1 MSQNNNILENLNEEQ
16 LRAVTNTQGAVLV
29 LAGAGSG
36 KTRVLTRRIAYLIQ
50 KELARPNQILAITFT
65 NKAASQI
72 KQRVYKLCEEGFEGK
87 FFWLGTIHSTCL
99 KMLRQY
105 PNEAGF
111 KSNFLIYDTD
121 DKKSVIKNCMKQ
133 LNISDKAF
141 TPNYVAAEIGRAKD
155 DLMGP
160 DVYQAAHS
168 HDFQKKAVGNIY
180 KLYQEKMKEYNAM
193 DFDDIIFNTYYLL
206 KNNQYVLE
214 YFQNIFKYILID
226 EFQDTNIA
234 QYRIFAMLSQ
244 KHKNLFVV
252 GDDDQ
257 SIYSFRGANIKNIL
271 NFEKDFPDSTVIKL
285 ETNYRSCEN
294 ILKAAN
300 HVIKNNVS
308 RKNKTLKTNNPEGNK
323 INVYKAYNE
332 MNEAI
337 YVASEIKKMIN
348 QGYSYKDFAVLY
360 RTNAQSRVF
369 ERVFR
374 ERDLNYRIFGGLS
387 FFSRQEV
394 KDVLAYMRVV
404 FSTDDDASL
413 FRIINQPKRGIGD
426 TTIKRIQYI
435 SSQTQLSSYEI
446 IKNAKD
452 YEQLSSASMKLEAF
466 ADMIE
471 ELKQYDKPGKL
482 DQLYDMILKL
492 TEIDEHYIREDSIYG
507 RERIENIKE
516 LKSAITTMQQS
527 SEEESGQELS
537 LSVFLENVTLSTDA
551 DKEDASDDHITIMTL
566 HSAKGLEFKVVFLVG
581 MEEGLFP
588 SSMSIIESME
598 GLEEERRLCY
608 VGITRAMEKLYC
620 IYAEERTK
628 FGKTQPCD
636 QSRFLKEIP
645 YELIEGG
652 KKKHKSDDSNIFSF
666 GKMFSSDNTVSI
678 TKGGKPLDIP
688 GLTTKTVNHMEK
700 ADYNI
705 GDRVIH
711 KKYGEGSIKD
721 LYDDGGMDIVE
732 VDFDIAGVKRLVLEF
747 AKLQKTD

>member
-1 MSQNNNILENLNEEQ
+1 MSIKNNILDNLNEEQ
-16 LRAVTNTQGAVLV
+16 KKAVTSTQGAVLV

-36 KTRVLTRRIAYLIQ
+36 KTRVLTRRIAYILQ
-50 KELARPNQILAITFT
+50 QGLARASQILAITFT
-65 NKAASQI
+65 NKAAAQI
-72 KQRVYKLCEEGFEGK
+72 KERVYELCDEDFKGYFP
-87 FFWLGTIHSTCL
+87 WLGTIHSCCL

-105 PNEAGF
+105 PEEAGF

-121 DKKSVIKNCMKQ
+121 DKKSVIKSCMKQ

-141 TPNYVAAEIGRAKD
+141 SLGYVAAQISRAKD
-155 DLMGP
+155 DLLG
-160 DVYQAAHS
+160 YEEFAAANAN
-168 HDFQKKAVGNIY
+168 DFQKKTVAKIY
-180 KLYQEKMKEYNAM
+180 ELYQTKMKEYNAM

-206 KNNQYVLE
+206 KNNKHVLE

-234 QYRIFAMLSQ
+234 QYRIFAMLSMKIQ
-244 KHKNLFVV
+244 ESFLV

-300 HVIKNNVS
+300 CVIRNNAA
-308 RKNKTLKTNNPEGNK
+308 RKTKTLKTSKPEGSR
-323 INVYKAYNE
+323 INLYKAYNE
-332 MNEAI
+332 LNEAI
-337 YVASEIKKMIN
+337 YVANEIKKLIK
-348 QGYSYKDFAVLY
+348 QGYTYRDFAVLY

-374 ERDLNYRIFGGLS
+374 ERDLDYRIFGGLS

-426 TTIKRIQYI
+426 TTIKKIQAI
-435 SSQTQLSSYEI
+435 ASYESVTSYDV
-446 IKNAKD
+446 IKNADK
-452 YEQLSSASMKLEAF
+452 YEQLSSASAKLKAF
-466 ADMIE
+466 SDMIE
-471 ELKQYDKPGKL
+471 QLKECDVPGKL
-482 DQLYDMILKL
+482 EELYDNILKL
-492 TEIDEHYIREDSIYG
+492 TGINEYYLQEDANLG
-507 RERIENIKE
+507 RERVENIKE
-516 LKSAITTMQQS
+516 LKSAIVTMKQS
-527 SEEESGQELS
+527 HEEDYGEL
-537 LSVFLENVTLSTDA
+537 LTLAAFLENVTLATDA
-551 DKEDASDDHITIMTL
+551 DKEQASDNYISIMTL

-588 SSMSIIESME
+588 SFMSMSESME

-608 VGITRAMEKLYC
+608 VGITRAMDILYC

-645 YELIEGG
+645 RELVNASRKAFESSETSGF
-652 KKKHKSDDSNIFSF
+652 IFDKLF
-666 GKMFSSDNTVSI
+666 MQNKPVSV
-678 TKGGKPLDIP
+678 TKGGKPVDIP
-688 GLTTKTVNHMEK
+688 GLNINTEAVMKKE
-700 ADYNI
+700 DYNI
-705 GDRVIH
+705 GDRVMH
-711 KKYGEGSIKD
+711 KKYGEGYIKD
-721 LYDDGGMDIVE
+721 LYDDNGMDIVE
-732 VDFDIAGVKRLVLEF
+732 VNFDMAGIKRLVMEF
-747 AKLQKTD
+747 AKLVKV

>member
-1 MSQNNNILENLNEEQ
+1 MSLKNNILDNLNEEQ
-16 LRAVTNTQGAVLV
+16 LKAVTHTQGAVLV

-36 KTRVLTRRIAYLIQ
+36 KTRVLTRRIAYILQ
-50 KELARPNQILAITFT
+50 EGLARANQILAITFT
-65 NKAASQI
+65 NKAAAQI
-72 KQRVYKLCEEGFEGK
+72 KERVYELCSEDFKGYFP
-87 FFWLGTIHSTCL
+87 WLGTMHSCCL

-105 PNEAGF
+105 PEEAGF
-111 KSNFLIYDTD
+111 RSNFLIYDTD

-141 TPNYVAAEIGRAKD
+141 TPGYIASQISRAKD
-155 DLMGP
+155 DLMG
-160 DVYQAAHS
+160 YTEYAAS
-168 HDFQKKAVGNIY
+168 NANDFQKKAVARIY
-180 KLYQEKMKEYNAM
+180 ELYQVKMKEYNAM
-193 DFDDIIFNTYYLL
+193 DFDDIIFNTYFLL
-206 KNNQYVLE
+206 KNNRHVLE

-234 QYRIFAMLSQ
+234 QYRIFAMLSM
-244 KHKNLFVV
+244 KYKNLFVV

-271 NFEKDFPDSTVIKL
+271 NFEKDFPDSAVIKL

-300 HVIKNNVS
+300 FVIRNNVA
-308 RKNKTLKTNNPEGNK
+308 RKNKTLKTNKPEGSR
-323 INVYKAYNE
+323 INLYKAYNE
-332 MNEAI
+332 LNEAI
-337 YVASEIKKMIN
+337 YVASEIKKLIN

-426 TTIKRIQYI
+426 TTIKKIQAIASYESC
-435 SSQTQLSSYEI
+435 SSYEVIRNSDKYDQLSSSCTKLKVFSDI
-446 IKNAKD
+446 I
-452 YEQLSSASMKLEAF
+452 EKLKEYG
-466 ADMIE
+466 MPGRLE
-471 ELKQYDKPGKL
+471 ELYDN
-482 DQLYDMILKL
+482 ILKL
-492 TEIDEHYIREDSIYG
+492 TGIDEYYILEDANLG
-507 RERIENIKE
+507 KERVENIKE
-516 LKSAITTMQQS
+516 LKSAIVTMNQAQ
-527 SEEESGQELS
+527 EEDYGELLS
-537 LSVFLENVTLSTDA
+537 LAAFLENVTLATDA
-551 DKEDASDDHITIMTL
+551 DKEEASDDYISIMTL

-588 SSMSIIESME
+588 SFMSMSESFE

-608 VGITRAMEKLYC
+608 VGITRAMDILYC
-620 IYAEERTK
+620 VYAEERTK

-645 YELIEGG
+645 RELIDAG
-652 KKKHKSDDSNIFSF
+652 KKAYKGSEQSGFSF
-666 GKMFSSDNTVSI
+666 ERMFSQDKPLFV
-678 TKGGKPLDIP
+678 TKGGKPVDIP
-688 GLTTKTVNHMEK
+688 GLKVSSEAPMKKEE
-700 ADYNI
+700 YNI
-705 GDRVIH
+705 GDRVMH
-711 KKYGEGSIKD
+711 KKYGEGYIKD
-721 LYDDGGMDIVE
+721 LYDDNGMDIVE
-732 VDFDIAGVKRLVLEF
+732 VNFDMAGVKRLVMEF
-747 AKLQKTD
+747 AKLQKVK